1 MMQGVDAAGTA
12 RDVDPKLLEATVSVL
27 AEAGWDGLR
36 LERVAEEAGLSRV
49 TLWRQGITRDALL
62 QGLLSR
68 LADDY
73 RATMWPVLTSPGSG
87 RDRLAAALQALCEV
101 IDRNL
106 ALLLTSDA
114 VFHRAPIASV
124 EPFARLLRDGTA
136 DGSLQPVDRIEDV
149 AEALFNTVCW
159 SYVHLRGRH
168 HWARDRA
175 RRRILELV
183 LSGVDRRD
191 DARGR

>member
-1 MMQGVDAAGTA
+1 MA
-12 RDVDPKLLEATVSVL
+12 PKLLEATEKVL

-62 QGLLSR
+62 QGLLAR

-73 RATMWPVLTSPGSG
+73 RETMWPVLTSPGSG
-87 RDRLAAALQALCEV
+87 RDRLSAALQALCEV

-114 VFHRAPIASV
+114 VFHQAPIASV
-124 EPFARLLRDGTA
+124 EPFARLLRDGMA
-136 DGSLQPVDRIEDV
+136 DGSLQP
-149 AEALFNTVCW
+149 
-159 SYVHLRGRH
+159 
-168 HWARDRA
+168 
-175 RRRILELV
+175 
-183 LSGVDRRD
+183 
-191 DARGR
+191 